1 MRFQPKDDETIKRE
15 QNFGDP
21 FPKGDYDVAVREAA
35 DEKSKK
41 TGNDQ
46 IHLTIV
52 IRNDND
58 ERRTAHDYLLEAMSK
73 KLKSFCAA
81 AGLMDEY
88 ESGELSAAHCAGQEL
103 RAKVDVEPAKDGY
116 DAKNVIREYLPR
128 VSAGRTQ
135 PAAQPTQ
142 PQATG
147 ANGSDTARVAAFKQF
162 LVKWNAHL
170 NTHPDDA
177 KNRDEAWL
185 GALAAFYPQKKQED
199 LTSAD
204 WVRIMQAFKVWDP
217 IKGFPGTGAS
227 QGPPFAESE
236 SHFQDA
242 DIPFAW
248 SGRLSPPI

>member
-1 MRFQPKDDETIKRE
+1 MRFAAKSDEEIAKE

-21 FPKGDYDVAVREAA
+21 FPKGEYEVKVVEAS
-35 DEKSKK
+35 DEQSKK
-41 TGNDQ
+41 TGNEQ
-46 IHLTIV
+46 IHLKV
-52 IRNDND
+52 QLFNDD
-58 ERRTAHDYLLEAMSK
+58 GHRRTAHDYLLEAMSK

-128 VSAGRTQ
+128 VAAGRAQ
-135 PAAQPTQ
+135 PAAQPAQ
-142 PQATG
+142 RAAATTSSG
-147 ANGSDTARVAAFKQF
+147 NEPRVAAFKQF

-170 NTHPDDA
+170 NTHPEDA

-185 GALAAFYPQKKQED
+185 GALAAFYPRKKQED

-217 IKGFPGTGAS
+217 IKGFPGNGAS
-227 QGPPFAESE
+227 QAPPFGDEAV
-236 SHFQDA
+236 FA
-242 DIPFAW
+242 DDSIPFAW